1 MRGRRHREGV
11 RPPDERVNLVLA
23 HARAQI
29 VELLRFPGFSVATL
43 AFPALLFSL
52 FGLPRAGAEPNLL
65 LASYAAFAVLGVGF
79 FQFGVSGAIERA
91 TPWHAWLRTLPA
103 PASVRVAAR
112 VLAALAFS
120 FAAVA
125 VVVAVALSTTRAS
138 LSLVEWLRLA
148 VALAA
153 GSVPFVML
161 GLAIAYWSSPKSA
174 LPVANVLYMLLA
186 YAGGL
191 WTGPGDLP
199 HAVRAISPWTPTRQ
213 WGDVLWP
220 AVAGA
225 SWSAR
230 PWLLLTAYSV
240 VFAALAGWGFRRDE
254 LQRFR

>member
-1 MRGRRHREGV
+1 MR
-11 RPPDERVNLVLA
+11 LA
-23 HARAQI
+23 FVHARVQA
-29 VELLRFPGFSVATL
+29 VELVRFPGFTVATL
-43 AFPALLFSL
+43 AFPALLFAL
-52 FGLPRAGAEPNLL
+52 FGLPRAGAQPNVI

-79 FQFGVSGAIERA
+79 FQFGVGGAVERA

-103 PASVRVAAR
+103 PARVRIAAR
-112 VLAALAFS
+112 MLSACAFA

-125 VVVAVALSTTRAS
+125 LVVVVALATTPASLTALS
-138 LSLVEWLRLA
+138 WLRLG

-153 GSVPFVML
+153 GSLPFVVL
-161 GLAIAYWSSPKSA
+161 GLSIAYWTSPKSA

-191 WTGPGDLP
+191 WTGPSDLP

-225 SWSAR
+225 PWSSAH
-230 PWLLLTAYSV
+230 WLLLAAYAAG
-240 VFAALAGWGFRRDE
+240 FTALAAWGFRRDE
-254 LQRFR
+254 AQRFR